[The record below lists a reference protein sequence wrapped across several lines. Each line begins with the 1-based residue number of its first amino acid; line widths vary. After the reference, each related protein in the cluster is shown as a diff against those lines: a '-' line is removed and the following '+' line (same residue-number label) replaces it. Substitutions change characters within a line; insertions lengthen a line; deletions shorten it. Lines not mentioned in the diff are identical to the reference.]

1 VFDHFVDVNK
11 MMGVGEA
18 AIMTFLGAGLESE
31 AEEEQ

>member
-18 AIMTFLGAGLESE
+18 AIMTFLGAGLRSE
-31 AEEEQ
+31 AREEQ